1 MPQPQTPTGPG
12 ARDPVCGMTVDPLR
26 AAARAEHEG
35 TTYYFCSAA
44 CRNDFQEDPEAY
56 LRQE

>member
-1 MPQPQTPTGPG
+1 MTTI
-12 ARDPVCGMTVDPLR
+12 DPVCNTTLEADEAPATATYDGK
-26 AAARAEHEG
+26 
-35 TTYYFCSAA
+35 TYYFCSAA